1 MVKEKENAVE
11 SVVSRFSST
20 ILRSHFGKGPKSVYV
35 NIVHPFVCIQIK
47 DFLSPMEKVLLSK
60 NEDLKVLE
68 LRDLLMDEIQ
78 EEFKRN
84 FWKEANLDVK
94 ELYADW
100 NLERKSGMILAV
112 LEEGTINKEPWP
124 EEVDE
129 NVLLNEIIKVSEIGQ
144 KVPGSTEV
152 FWLSDRTLL
161 IRRIDIFTLLEKELI
176 KQGFAE
182 TLKLAKRP
190 LEYKLFKQSALEKI
204 LKRSINEVFFD
215 WSFNEDKGYAV
226 IALQKNDN
234 S

>member
-35 NIVHPFVCIQIK
+35 NIVHPFICIQIR
-47 DFLSPMEKVLLSK
+47 DFLSPMEKILLSK
-60 NEDLKVLE
+60 NEKIKVLE

-78 EEFKRN
+78 EEFKRS
-84 FWKEANLDVK
+84 FWKEANFDVK

-112 LEEGTINKEPWP
+112 LKEGDINKEPWP

-129 NVLLNEIIKVSEIGQ
+129 KALLDEIIKVSEIGQ

-161 IRRIDIFTLLEKELI
+161 IRRIEIFTLLEKELI

-190 LEYKLFKQSALEKI
+190 LEYKLFKQSELEEI

-215 WSFNEDKGYAV
+215 WNFNEDKGYAV

>member
-35 NIVHPFVCIQIK
+35 NIAHPFVCIQIK

-129 NVLLNEIIKVSEIGQ
+129 NVLLDEIIKVSEIGQ